1 MGIQHVRFR
10 VHDLPLCVLKL
21 VFHVL
26 FSYVECVALLPQV
39 LRAHSLVSRLFLNA
53 VMPLA
58 QILMLRSRA
67 NAIET
72 SDHRAQYVACLFF
85 SRLLEGS

>member
-1 MGIQHVRFR
+1 MRRSVAAGAPLARARF
-10 VHDLPLCVLKL
+10 P
-21 VFHVL
+21 
-26 FSYVECVALLPQV
+26 P
-39 LRAHSLVSRLFLNA
+39 FLNA
-53 VMPLA
+53 ELMLA